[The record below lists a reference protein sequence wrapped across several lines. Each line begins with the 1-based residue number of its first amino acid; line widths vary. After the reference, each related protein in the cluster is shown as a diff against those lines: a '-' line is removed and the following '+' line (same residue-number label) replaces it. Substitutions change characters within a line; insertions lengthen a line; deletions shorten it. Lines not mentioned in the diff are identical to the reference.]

1 MQPAVHPSMRE
12 PVHDGEFMTPVQVT
26 LVDTAGL
33 RESTDEIERM
43 GMERARSAMTSADI
57 IAVVMDLQTEPHLA
71 AALHQQGQA
80 PGDVSDSASESPIMT
95 LARNLMTQV
104 TDLEG
109 DGGPSSA
116 AAAASGA
123 SESASERE
131 ASAEEAEDTLMR
143 PQHQRTLLVL
153 NKCDLQPMPQPAMSS
168 AAASAGSSS
177 QLQPSSS
184 SDSSINGCSPIGN
197 HVAASTQAGMGPAS
211 SDQSGSSASV
221 QRPGTLQ
228 AQHGQIERVAEAVA
242 ISCRTGE
249 GLDRLLAR
257 LSALVAEITDTG
269 DAGEGGAII
278 TRLFLQDCQLYG
290 HACALMQAA
299 PCHLQHDPV
308 GYRESQDV
316 TTSEAVTTA

>member
-1 MQPAVHPSMRE
+1 M
-12 PVHDGEFMTPVQVT
+12 
-26 LVDTAGL
+26 DTAGL

-80 PGDVSDSASESPIMT
+80 SGDASDPASESHVMT

-109 DGGPSSA
+109 DGGPSFA
-116 AAAASGA
+116 AAAASGG
-123 SESASERE
+123 SESASERK
-131 ASAEEAEDTLMR
+131 ASAEEAENVLMR

-153 NKCDLQPMPQPAMSS
+153 NKCDLQPMPQQPATSS

-177 QLQPSSS
+177 QLQHSSS
-184 SDSSINGCSPIGN
+184 SDSSTSGCGPVGSR
-197 HVAASTQAGMGPAS
+197 VSSMQAGLDLAS
-211 SDQSGSSASV
+211 KDQSGTSASV
-221 QRPGTLQ
+221 QRLAPLRAGQGQ
-228 AQHGQIERVAEAVA
+228 AERAAEAVA

-257 LSALVAEITDTG
+257 LSALVAAITDTG
-269 DAGEGGAII
+269 DAGEGGAMI
-278 TRLFLQDCQLYG
+278 TR
-290 HACALMQAA
+290 
-299 PCHLQHDPV
+299 
-308 GYRESQDV
+308 
-316 TTSEAVTTA
+316 